1 MCRFTFYKGRPLP
14 LSALLT
20 EPEHSLIHQSFH
32 AREREEPLNGDGFG
46 VAWYAE
52 GHDEPALFRS
62 VTPAWSNQN
71 LRELS
76 RVTASHCVLAH
87 VRAATQGL
95 QVGEPNC
102 HPFRRDRMAFMH
114 NGDIGGF
121 AAIRRPLIEMLS
133 DGSFDAI
140 HGTTDS
146 EHFFALLCDE
156 MAATGGAFD
165 SRGMADAFNRTI
177 ARVLALVRRHAPGE
191 HIYLNA
197 VVTNGQAAMACRF
210 TTDDPAN
217 ADSLYTNRGRRYVCE
232 DGVCRMLDPVG
243 QQAGLSDTGG
253 RNQAAETNG
262 SAIMVS
268 SEPLSGDS
276 GWETVPVN
284 HLVRIEPNLTMTT
297 EPMAA

>member
-1 MCRFTFYKGRPLP
+1 MCRFTFYKGKPL
-14 LSALLT
+14 LISALLT

-32 AREREEPLNGDGFG
+32 ARERDEPLNGDGFG
-46 VAWYAE
+46 VAWYAD
-52 GHDEPALFRS
+52 GHGEPALFRS

-71 LRELS
+71 LRELA

-102 HPFRRDRMAFMH
+102 HPFRREQFAFMH

-121 AAIRRPLIEMLS
+121 AAIRRPLLALLS
-133 DGSFDAI
+133 DASFDAI
-140 HGTTDS
+140 RGTTDS

-156 MAATGGAFD
+156 LARIGPDTG
-165 SRGMADAFNRTI
+165 SPGMATAFNRAI
-177 ARVLALVRRHAPGE
+177 GQVRQLVDRHAPGE
-191 HIYLNA
+191 QIYLNA
-197 VVTNGQAAMACRF
+197 VFTNGDAAVACRY
-210 TTDDPAN
+210 TTDEPAN

-232 DGVCRMLDPVG
+232 GGVCHMLDPG
-243 QQAGLSDTGG
+243 E
-253 RNQAAETNG
+253 RNG

-284 HLVRIEPNLTMTT
+284 HLVRIDPNLTMTV
-297 EPMAA
+297 EPITG

>member
-1 MCRFTFYKGRPLP
+1 MCRFTFYKGKPLL

-20 EPEHSLIHQSFH
+20 EPEHSLIHQSFQ

-46 VAWYAE
+46 VAWYAD

-76 RVTASHCVLAH
+76 RVTASPCVLAH

-95 QVGEPNC
+95 TVGEPNC
-102 HPFRRDRMAFMH
+102 HPFRRNGLAFMH

-121 AAIRRPLIEMLS
+121 AAIRRPLLEVLS
-133 DGSFDAI
+133 DTAFDAI
-140 HGTTDS
+140 RGTTDS

-156 MAATGGAFD
+156 LAAAGAAPD
-165 SRGMADAFNRTI
+165 SRAMADALRRAI
-177 ARVLALVRRHAPGE
+177 ARVMALVAAHAPGE
-191 HIYLNA
+191 HTYLNA
-197 VVTNGQAAMACRF
+197 VLTDGRSAVACRY
-210 TTDDPAN
+210 TTDAPEH

-232 DGVCRMLDPVG
+232 GGVCRMLDPG
-243 QQAGLSDTGG
+243 EA
-253 RNQAAETNG
+253 NG
-262 SAIMVS
+262 SAIMIS
-268 SEPLSGDS
+268 SEPLSGDT

-284 HLVRIEPNLTMTT
+284 HLVRVEPNLVMTT
-297 EPMAA
+297 EPVAA

>member
-1 MCRFTFYKGRPLP
+1 MCRFTFYKGKPLQ

-32 AREREEPLNGDGFG
+32 ARERDEPLNGDGFG

-71 LRELS
+71 LRELA

-102 HPFRRDRMAFMH
+102 HPFRRGALAFMH

-121 AAIRRPLIEMLS
+121 AALRRPLLERLS
-133 DGSFDAI
+133 DGAFDAI
-140 HGTTDS
+140 RGTTDS

-156 MAATGGAFD
+156 VDRAGGPASSAHLAGALRRAIAT
-165 SRGMADAFNRTI
+165 
-177 ARVLALVRRHAPGE
+177 VLDLSRRHAPGE

-197 VVTNGQAAMACRF
+197 VLTDGASAVACRF

-232 DGVCRMLDPVG
+232 GGVCRMLDPG
-243 QQAGLSDTGG
+243 EA
-253 RNQAAETNG
+253 NG

-284 HLVRIEPNLTMTT
+284 HLVRVEPNLVLTT
-297 EPMAA
+297 EPVAA